1 MIDHAVPAPAVN
13 YVAPAAVIEYMSSVP
28 VCENVVPALAVNYVA
43 PAPVIEDMSSAPVIE
58 YVATAPAVTLAASS
72 QQLPPAY
79 TMTTVT
85 TDDNF
90 DFTDLV
96 NTQFSIPAV
105 ELFFPQ
111 VVGSLPPSDEIHV
124 LVYEQIHQEQ
134 VVAGMAT
141 QHRVENRAVQE
152 QVIIQEIPQVSTEER
167 IQEQIVASAP
177 PVVGSLPPFE
187 EFDAPVYN
195 QIHQEQ
201 IVAGET
207 TQNTFEN
214 PAVQEQVQIVERIK
228 EQIVESTDVMTYVAP
243 SQQLPLS

>member
-1 MIDHAVPAPAVN
+1 MTAALASAQHHSASRGVSIATQTEAPVIDHAVPAPAVN
-13 YVAPAAVIEYMSSVP
+13 YVAPAAVIEYMSSAP
-28 VCENVVPALAVNYVA
+28 VFENVVPAPAVNYVA

-58 YVATAPAVTLAASS
+58 YVAPAVTLAASS

-124 LVYEQIHQEQ
+124 PVYEQIHQEQ

-141 QHRVENRAVQE
+141 QHRVENPAVQE
-152 QVIIQEIPQVSTEER
+152 QVIVQEISQVST
-167 IQEQIVASAP
+167 
-177 PVVGSLPPFE
+177 
-187 EFDAPVYN
+187 
-195 QIHQEQ
+195 
-201 IVAGET
+201 
-207 TQNTFEN
+207 
-214 PAVQEQVQIVERIK
+214 
-228 EQIVESTDVMTYVAP
+228 
-243 SQQLPLS
+243 